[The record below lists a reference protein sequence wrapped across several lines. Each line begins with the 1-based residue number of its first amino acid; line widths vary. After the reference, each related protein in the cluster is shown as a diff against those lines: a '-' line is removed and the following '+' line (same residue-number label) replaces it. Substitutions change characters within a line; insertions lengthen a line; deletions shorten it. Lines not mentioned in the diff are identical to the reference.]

1 VQLPPSLEQ
10 ASVTSSPNSL
20 ISPALGGIVLDE
32 LVRAFS
38 VPTGC
43 GALHQ
48 MRLALDDILAEARA
62 RHLPAKLVV
71 QAVTAAFQRA
81 VRPMGDTSEQ
91 WSRRCQVALAYS
103 LDVYRGN
110 TIR

>member
-1 VQLPPSLEQ
+1 M
-10 ASVTSSPNSL
+10 TSSPNSL
-20 ISPALGGIVLDE
+20 ISPALGSIVLDE

-48 MRLALDDILAEARA
+48 MRLALDDTLAEARA
-62 RHLPAKLVV
+62 RHLPAELVV
-71 QAVTAAFQRA
+71 RAVTAAFHRA

-91 WSRRCQVALAYS
+91 WTRRYHVALAYS
-103 LDVYRGN
+103 LDVYRGD
-110 TIR
+110 TIC